1 MSKCNKDKNNKLKN
15 IFVKQFGKKPKIC
28 CNFKEFMD
36 SKLKKDTPKN
46 QLTQLQK
53 ENAGAF
59 LIVVFIMRENS
70 TKPDLFSVAAEST
83 KGC

>member
-1 MSKCNKDKNNKLKN
+1 
-15 IFVKQFGKKPKIC
+15 
-28 CNFKEFMD
+28 MD
-36 SKLKKDTPKN
+36 NKLKKDTPKN